1 MAPVSKAAGKV
12 SPLDIFKGVF
22 KEHASKLTR
31 PEDYVNHSLY
41 FEAKTF
47 LNGLLVV
54 EDKLAM
60 AHGLETRV
68 PFLDNDLVDFAM
80 RLPARVKLG
89 NLTEATRINENEP
102 GGKAERYFERTKDGK
117 LILRRMMRRYVP
129 EMTAGR
135 EKQGFSAPDAG
146 WFKGESI
153 DFVRRRLMNDRA
165 RIYEYLDKTAVQSM
179 IADHLEGRENSAIV
193 HLVDAQS
200 RAVVRGVPMMN
211 EQADSG
217 GPSSALRSL
226 GRLIRVLRNKRDL
239 LHEMVARDL
248 KGAHSGHALGP
259 IWMYLHP
266 IIITVTFMLV
276 FGTVLGTRLSV
287 TADIPGDYTSYI
299 LVGLVPW
306 FFTAYL
312 LGRGPSV
319 FTSNSNLVK
328 QVVFPIEILPAAA
341 VIVSCIIYAP
351 TFLLFL
357 IYKLTLGGGLPLSAL
372 LAPVTLGLHALL
384 ALGVTMALA
393 VLTPF
398 LKDIRE
404 IVTVY
409 SGISMYFTP
418 AVYLPDWVPAIL
430 RPIIYLNPFSY
441 VVWVYQD
448 TFFFGEIAHPFAWIV
463 LAMLAFAAFF
473 GGLFLMD
480 RTQALPRERH
490 LMSEIAGGERP
501 RTGDPSPGRQQ
512 GL

>member
-1 MAPVSKAAGKV
+1 
-12 SPLDIFKGVF
+12 
-22 KEHASKLTR
+22 
-31 PEDYVNHSLY
+31 
-41 FEAKTF
+41 
-47 LNGLLVV
+47 
-54 EDKLAM
+54 
-60 AHGLETRV
+60 
-68 PFLDNDLVDFAM
+68 
-80 RLPARVKLG
+80 
-89 NLTEATRINENEP
+89 
-102 GGKAERYFERTKDGK
+102 
-117 LILRRMMRRYVP
+117 
-129 EMTAGR
+129 
-135 EKQGFSAPDAG
+135 
-146 WFKGESI
+146 
-153 DFVRRRLMNDRA
+153 
-165 RIYEYLDKTAVQSM
+165 
-179 IADHLEGRENSAIV
+179 
-193 HLVDAQS
+193 
-200 RAVVRGVPMMN
+200 
-211 EQADSG
+211 
-217 GPSSALRSL
+217 
-226 GRLIRVLRNKRDL
+226 
-239 LHEMVARDL
+239 
-248 KGAHSGHALGP
+248 
-259 IWMYLHP
+259 MYLHP
-266 IIITVTFMLV
+266 IIVTVTFMLV

-328 QVVFPIEILPAAA
+328 QVVFPIEILPTAA

-480 RTQALPRERH
+480 RLKPY
-490 LMSEIAGGERP
+490 LGNVI
-501 RTGDPSPGRQQ
+501 
-512 GL
+512 

>member
-1 MAPVSKAAGKV
+1 
-12 SPLDIFKGVF
+12 
-22 KEHASKLTR
+22 
-31 PEDYVNHSLY
+31 
-41 FEAKTF
+41 
-47 LNGLLVV
+47 
-54 EDKLAM
+54 
-60 AHGLETRV
+60 
-68 PFLDNDLVDFAM
+68 
-80 RLPARVKLG
+80 
-89 NLTEATRINENEP
+89 
-102 GGKAERYFERTKDGK
+102 
-117 LILRRMMRRYVP
+117 
-129 EMTAGR
+129 
-135 EKQGFSAPDAG
+135 
-146 WFKGESI
+146 
-153 DFVRRRLMNDRA
+153 
-165 RIYEYLDKTAVQSM
+165 
-179 IADHLEGRENSAIV
+179 
-193 HLVDAQS
+193 
-200 RAVVRGVPMMN
+200 
-211 EQADSG
+211 
-217 GPSSALRSL
+217 
-226 GRLIRVLRNKRDL
+226 
-239 LHEMVARDL
+239 
-248 KGAHSGHALGP
+248 
-259 IWMYLHP
+259 
-266 IIITVTFMLV
+266 MLV

-448 TFFFGEIAHPFAWIV
+448 TFFFSTIAHPFAWIV
-463 LAMLAFAAFF
+463 LALLAFGAFF

-480 RTQALPRERH
+480 RLKPY
-490 LMSEIAGGERP
+490 LGNVI
-501 RTGDPSPGRQQ
+501 
-512 GL
+512 